1 MPGALL
7 TVFEPDWSRYLVRDF
22 GEMAPVAWLTP
33 VKHSGAGSHLWGWV
47 EAAGF
52 AVLDRVEELS
62 VWRNL
67 DTLRTVIDLDETI
80 VRAVADGRI
89 DEGTAGAWHARQVA
103 NDAHGS
109 FLSLMPKVQIV
120 AECFA

>member
-1 MPGALL
+1 MQILVIEDEPRIRAFLARGLEAEGFRVDGA
-7 TVFEPDWSRYLVRDF
+7 EN
-22 GEMAPVAWLTP
+22 
-33 VKHSGAGSHLWGWV
+33 GSDGLRH
-47 EAAGF
+47 A
-52 AVLDRVEELS
+52 LDRVEELS

-103 NDAHGS
+103 NDTHGA